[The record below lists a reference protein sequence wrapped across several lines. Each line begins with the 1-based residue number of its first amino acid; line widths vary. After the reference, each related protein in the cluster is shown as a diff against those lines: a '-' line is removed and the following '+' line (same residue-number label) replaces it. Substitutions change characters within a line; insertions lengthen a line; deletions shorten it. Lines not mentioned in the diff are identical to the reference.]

1 MDYQTVKTF
10 FPSPKPKEEINLDI
24 EATKEALRE
33 IFLKEENGNL
43 FPWHKEQED
52 FLNEILPAEKD
63 ILVTL
68 PTGGGKSILF
78 QAPALYRGSI
88 SGRLTIVVTPLKAL
102 MEDHVSK
109 LWELNFFGS
118 VDCINRDR
126 KDTHYI
132 YRRVAGGEI
141 LMLYITPERFRSKSF
156 INALKMR
163 LENDGGLEYA
173 VYDEA
178 HCVSQ
183 WGLDFRPD
191 YLNSTNVNLALKE
204 KSEIKFPLLLFSAT
218 VSEQVY
224 KDIQRRF
231 NGSINRLENYPQAYN
246 PLREHIAI
254 NFEMSEDA
262 NEKLKQ
268 IAEELLKSEFD
279 PDKSRCLVFVRTRN
293 QAEEVALELEK
304 LLNELPTIMAGNILQ
319 IEFHIFMQV

>member
-1 MDYQTVKTF
+1 
-10 FPSPKPKEEINLDI
+10 
-24 EATKEALRE
+24 
-33 IFLKEENGNL
+33 
-43 FPWHKEQED
+43 
-52 FLNEILPAEKD
+52 
-63 ILVTL
+63 
-68 PTGGGKSILF
+68 
-78 QAPALYRGSI
+78 
-88 SGRLTIVVTPLKAL
+88 
-102 MEDHVSK
+102 
-109 LWELNFFGS
+109 
-118 VDCINRDR
+118 
-126 KDTHYI
+126 
-132 YRRVAGGEI
+132 
-141 LMLYITPERFRSKSF
+141 
-156 INALKMR
+156 MR
-163 LENDGGLEYA
+163 P
-173 VYDEA
+173 
-178 HCVSQ
+178 Q

-304 LLNELPTIMAGNILQ
+304 LLNELPHNYGREYFTDRVSYFHAGLNAIEREERYLSFKLIKESNSEIEDTRLFILVATKAFGMGMDIPNIHYVYHYEPSGTLEDFLQEVGRAGRNATLLMDAGYSNDSPIQAKCFLEGKDFGKLKDLLQKNKMTWNDILSVFQTIQDYYLRFRGELQEGNQKPIILP
-319 IEFHIFMQV
+319 FNL